1 MRRLP
6 VQTAKLSLRLSKK
19 NSRPSP
25 ATRIELGRVVNTHGV
40 RGEVRFLPHSSPCPT
55 LRPGLRVTLRKTD
68 APEEGFELKQV
79 RPHAS
84 CLLLKFAGVDSR
96 DRAEAL
102 RGSSLFAD
110 ESDLPQLQVG
120 EFYHYQVIGLP
131 IRTLTQESIGTI
143 AEVLTTP
150 GHDVFVVRDGTK
162 EYLIPVVEDV
172 IRTIA
177 LKDRQVIID
186 PPEGLL
192 ENE

>member
-1 MRRLP
+1 MPRLP
-6 VQTAKLSLRLSKK
+6 GQTAKLSLRLSKK

-25 ATRIELGRVVNTHGV
+25 ATRIALGRVVNTHGV

-55 LRPGLRVTLRKTD
+55 LRPGLRVTLQKTD
-68 APEEGFELKQV
+68 ASEENLELKQV

-84 CLLLKFAGVDSR
+84 FLLLKFVGIDSR

-102 RGSSLFAD
+102 RGSSLLVD
-110 ESDLPQLQVG
+110 ETDLPHLQVG

-131 IRTLTQESIGTI
+131 MRTLTHESIGTI

-150 GHDVFVVRDGTK
+150 GHDVFVVRNGTK
-162 EYLIPVVEDV
+162 EYLIPVVEEV

-177 LKDRQVIID
+177 IEDRLVIID

-192 ENE
+192 E

>member
-25 ATRIELGRVVNTHGV
+25 ATRIALGRVVNTPGV

-55 LRPGLRVTLRKTD
+55 LRPGLRVMLRKTN
-68 APEEGFELKQV
+68 ASEAGFELKQV
-79 RPHAS
+79 RSHAS
-84 CLLLKFAGVDSR
+84 CLLLKFVGVDSR
-96 DRAEAL
+96 DRAETL
-102 RGSSLFAD
+102 RGSHLLVD
-110 ESDLPQLQVG
+110 ETALPQLQAG

-143 AEVLTTP
+143 AEVLPTP
-150 GHDVFVVRDGTK
+150 GHDIFVVRNGTK
-162 EYLIPVVEDV
+162 EYLIPVVEEV
-172 IRTIA
+172 VRTIA

>member
-6 VQTAKLSLRLSKK
+6 GPTAKLSLRLSKK
-19 NSRPSP
+19 NSRPRP

-55 LRPGLRVTLRKTD
+55 LRPGLRATLRKPD
-68 APEEGFELKQV
+68 ASEEEVELKQV
-79 RPHAS
+79 RPHAPF
-84 CLLLKFAGVDSR
+84 LLLKFVGVDSR

-102 RGSSLFAD
+102 RESGMFVD
-110 ESDLPQLQVG
+110 ESDLPQLRAG

-131 IRTLTQESIGTI
+131 VRTLTHESIGTI

-150 GHDVFVVRDGTK
+150 GHDVFVVRDGEK
-162 EYLIPVVEDV
+162 EYLVPVVEEV
-172 IRTIA
+172 VRTVSIE
-177 LKDRQVIID
+177 DRQIIID

-192 ENE
+192 E

>member
-25 ATRIELGRVVNTHGV
+25 ATRIVLGRVVNTHGV

-55 LRPGLRVTLRKTD
+55 LRPGLRVTLRRTD
-68 APEEGFELKQV
+68 APEEEFELRQV
-79 RPHAS
+79 RPHAP
-84 CLLLKFAGVDSR
+84 CLLLQFAGVDCR

-102 RGSSLFAD
+102 RGSSLLVD
-110 ESDLPQLQVG
+110 ETDLPQLQAG

-131 IRTLTQESIGTI
+131 VRTLTQESIGTI
-143 AEVLTTP
+143 AEVLTPP
-150 GHDVFVVRDGTK
+150 GHDVFVVRNGEK
-162 EYLIPVVEDV
+162 EYLIPVVEEV
-172 IRTIA
+172 IQTIA
-177 LKDRQVIID
+177 IEDRLVIID

-192 ENE
+192 E

>member
-25 ATRIELGRVVNTHGV
+25 ATQIELGRVVNTHGV
-40 RGEVRFLPHSSPCPT
+40 RGEVRFLPHSFPCPT

-102 RGSSLFAD
+102 RESRLLVD

-120 EFYHYQVIGLP
+120 EFYHYQMIGLP
-131 IRTLTQESIGTI
+131 IRTLAQESIGTI

-150 GHDVFVVRDGTK
+150 GHDIFVVRDGEK

-177 LKDRQVIID
+177 IEDRLVIIN